1 MFSASVD
8 VLGIIQEDS
17 LHSEEKG
24 EARSICLCFT
34 LDENFLG
41 ITNELSTA
49 LQKKNQDIVNAMT
62 LVKVTRQ
69 RLQMIRDDE

>member
-24 EARSICLCFT
+24 EARSICLCS